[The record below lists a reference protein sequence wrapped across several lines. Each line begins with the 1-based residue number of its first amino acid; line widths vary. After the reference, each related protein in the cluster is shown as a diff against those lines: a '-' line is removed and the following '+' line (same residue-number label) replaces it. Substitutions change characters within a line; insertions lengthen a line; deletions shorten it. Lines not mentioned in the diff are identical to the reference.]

1 MDDVL
6 NGARAACEERTT
18 ALCALRAIEVLDGD
32 QVANSDQQT
41 AIETL
46 GSLRPGWAVPDFRQ
60 RPTLGRVSRHS
71 TWEISA

>member
-41 AIETL
+41 AISAWFPTSRL
-46 GSLRPGWAVPDFRQ
+46 GCSGL
-60 RPTLGRVSRHS
+60 
-71 TWEISA
+71 SAAPYI